1 MQRRR
6 LRDAAA
12 ALPLGAVLIFT
23 PPYMRIYDQDWTVF
37 GVPFL
42 HVSLFALWFIGLL
55 LSAALARRLVADA
68 DDGDDALPE
77 LMEPLEAHTPADAPT
92 DAGDPPAAD
101 AAARRG

>member
-12 ALPLGAVLIFT
+12 ALPMGAVLIFT
-23 PPYMRIYDQDWTVF
+23 PPYMRIYDQEWTVF

-68 DDGDDALPE
+68 DDADDALPE
-77 LMEPLEAHTPADAPT
+77 LMEPIDSPLPHRASDAV
-92 DAGDPPAAD
+92 DPPAAD
-101 AAARRG
+101 AAARRD